1 MNAPAVR
8 RPVPAAPAA
17 PMAWERPRR
26 IHFAD
31 CDPAGIVY
39 FPQYLVMFNV
49 LVEDFVTEA
58 LGISYAA
65 LITDRRIGLPIVS
78 LGCEFS
84 AVSRLGDEV
93 MLGVSVEHIGGASLT
108 LQFGCRAGPE
118 WRVRSRQVLVTTDLA
133 THRARP
139 IPTDLREA
147 LAAFAPTP

>member
-1 MNAPAVR
+1 MSDPATR
-8 RPVPAAPAA
+8 RSASAAPAT

-65 LITDRRIGLPIVS
+65 LIAERRIGLPIVS
-78 LGCEFS
+78 LGCEFT

-93 MLGVSVEHIGGASLT
+93 MLGVSVERIGGASLT
-108 LQFGCRAGPE
+108 LQFGCRAATE
-118 WRVRSRQVLVTTDLA
+118 WRVRSRQVLVATDLA

-139 IPTDLREA
+139 IPPDLREA
-147 LAAFAPTP
+147 LAAFTPSP